1 MGQALNVS
9 GRNAE
14 AVASIGEEVGNCPH
28 VGGHDGQVVS
38 HGLYKNDPKWFLA
51 RGHAKHGGIRVV
63 TAEVGWCHATHD
75 MAARLFDLRGA
86 TDDGERGV
94 RNSLTDQP
102 ESREQFRSSLPFP
115 IYAYKQDIFLIVL
128 LSRIRLNGDVVSA
141 VDTDDF
147 IPGAPVV
154 LD

>member
-1 MGQALNVS
+1 MRQALNVS
-9 GRNAE
+9 GRNGE
-14 AVASIGEEVGNCPH
+14 AVVSIGGKAGSCPP
-28 VGGHDGQVVS
+28 VGGHRGQVVS

-63 TAEVGWCHATHD
+63 TAEVGWCHAAHD

-102 ESREQFRSSLPFP
+102 ESREQFRPALSFP
-115 IYAYKQDIFLIVL
+115 IYAHKQDTFLIVL
-128 LSRIRLNGDVVSA
+128 I
-141 VDTDDF
+141 F
-147 IPGAPVV
+147 
-154 LD
+154 